1 MINSLAEECNRVS
14 GSPGQEGL
22 VLFDGVEL
30 VGGGVTAFAGQL
42 FFGVVRT
49 AGTRNVYIT
58 AAEVPTALQSQTR
71 ARAWT
76 RAVRAVYNDPWRQ
89 QVIVLQRKWSRDW
102 YYRGCHVI
110 ENSIFH
116 ALLK

>member
-1 MINSLAEECNRVS
+1 MINSLAEECDRVS

-30 VGGGVTAFAGQL
+30 VGGGVAAFAGQL

-49 AGTRNVYIT
+49 AGARNVYIT

-76 RAVRAVYNDPWRQ
+76 RAVSAVYNDPRWQ
-89 QVIVLQRKWSRDW
+89 KVIVLQRKQMSD
-102 YYRGCHVI
+102 
-110 ENSIFH
+110 
-116 ALLK
+116 

>member
-89 QVIVLQRKWSRDW
+89 QVIVLQRKWSRD
-102 YYRGCHVI
+102 
-110 ENSIFH
+110 
-116 ALLK
+116 